1 MGKPALAEYLLKNV
15 YFDTCVYHLPGI
27 ELLAKV
33 IPVDNILFASEMVG
47 AVKGIDPQT
56 GHHYDDTKR
65 YVDQV
70 KGLSEQDRYKIF
82 EGNARRVYP
91 RLDALLKKRGKPGTH
106 KL

>member
-1 MGKPALAEYLLKNV
+1 MGKPPLVEYLLKNV

-33 IPVDNILFASEMVG
+33 IPTDNILFASEMVG

-91 RLDALLKKRGKPGTH
+91 RLDQLLTKRGHPRKQ
-106 KL
+106 